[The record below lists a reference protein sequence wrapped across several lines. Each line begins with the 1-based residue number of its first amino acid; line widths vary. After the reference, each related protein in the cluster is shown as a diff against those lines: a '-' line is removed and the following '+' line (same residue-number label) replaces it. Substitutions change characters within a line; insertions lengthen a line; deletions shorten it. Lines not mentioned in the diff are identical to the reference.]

1 MKALDE
7 LRIVLI
13 QAQAAIQEGL
23 RLVGESESKRPPT
36 NEDEHD

>member
-7 LRIVLI
+7 LRLVLV

-23 RLVGESESKRPPT
+23 RLVGEYPVP
-36 NEDEHD
+36 EDEDDHDG